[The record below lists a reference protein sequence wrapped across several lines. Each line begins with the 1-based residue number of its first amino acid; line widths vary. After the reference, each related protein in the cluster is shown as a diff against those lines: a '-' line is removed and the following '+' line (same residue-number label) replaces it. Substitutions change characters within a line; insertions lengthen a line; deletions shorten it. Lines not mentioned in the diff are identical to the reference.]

1 MAKRLCARFFSNFS
15 PSLSLSLTYD
25 LSTYGSIEVGWKYL
39 YLFSKNVSV
48 HPFLPFPPFIL
59 DGKIL
64 SKTCF
69 ELKGDPLPP
78 PLRSRR
84 VNRYI
89 PAAFRLYSR
98 KFHGGGRRISRDGK
112 KGMKGFEITATNRSM
127 EETIPLPPSMT
138 LYILRIICVTMWFR
152 HGFSSLNLVL
162 PRLPSPPSPPS
173 SFRNSSDP
181 QADNKGLGEVATRHM
196 CDRRHFVSEA
206 F

>member
-15 PSLSLSLTYD
+15 LPLPLPLTYD

-48 HPFLPFPPFIL
+48 HPFLLLPPFIL

-78 PLRSRR
+78 LLRSRR

-127 EETIPLPPSMT
+127 EETIPLPPFDDA
-138 LYILRIICVTMWFR
+138 LY
-152 HGFSSLNLVL
+152 SSYHLCYDVIPSRFLVIK
-162 PRLPSPPSPPS
+162 PRLTSLPFPS
-173 SFRNSSDP
+173 FI
-181 QADNKGLGEVATRHM
+181 
-196 CDRRHFVSEA
+196 VSKFLWSA
-206 F
+206 GGQ